1 MIATFKSTLEE
12 AKGADLLLHVVD
24 ASHPEYRSQYD
35 TVNQL
40 INDLDMNQIP
50 QAVIFN
56 KKDQCGDS
64 DDKPLSASP
73 SIFVSSRDEE
83 DKLKVKALL
92 IDQVKSTLSFYEE
105 IVPSTNADRLYFLKR
120 IHSLKK

>member
-1 MIATFKSTLEE
+1 M
-12 AKGADLLLHVVD
+12 
-24 ASHPEYRSQYD
+24 
-35 TVNQL
+35 

-50 QAVIFN
+50 QAVILFN

-83 DKLKVKALL
+83 DKL
-92 IDQVKSTLSFYEE
+92 S
-105 IVPSTNADRLYFLKR
+105 KR
-120 IHSLKK
+120 HF